1 MKRHFQQWY
10 SEEVE
15 KRIKSSATDDEKLI
29 DLKLSRL
36 KPLGLKWL
44 VEACSYVEMN
54 DFIKNG
60 FLEAGITTVLPSY
73 SNIHS

>member
-1 MKRHFQQWY
+1 MKSQFHQWY

-15 KRIKSSATDDEKLI
+15 KRIKSSATDDEKVI
-29 DLKLSRL
+29 DLKLSQL
-36 KPLGLKWL
+36 KPLRLKWL
-44 VEACSYVEMN
+44 VEACSYLEMN

-60 FLEAGITTVLPSY
+60 FLEAGITTVLSSY

>member
-1 MKRHFQQWY
+1 MKRLFQLWY

-15 KRIKSSATDDEKLI
+15 KRIKSSANNDEKLI
-29 DLKLSRL
+29 DLKLSQL

-44 VEACSYVEMN
+44 VEACCHLKMN

-60 FLEAGITTVLPSY
+60 FLEAGITAVVSSH
-73 SNIHS
+73 SN